1 MDVYVV
7 IVTDPTS
14 ELSPWSLIYD
24 ESGRKV
30 YRSIDSAKKGV
41 QEAAASYPSFLP
53 VAYGVAYP
61 FEQTSFESEL
71 QQKGFAVFG
80 WGVTADDEG
89 DEVRTAISVLR
100 LSVV

>member
-1 MDVYVV
+1 M
-7 IVTDPTS
+7 IVTDPTC
-14 ELSPWSLIYD
+14 ELSPWCLIYD

-30 YRSIDSAKKGV
+30 YRSVEAAKKGV

-61 FEQTSFESEL
+61 FEHTSFEAEL

-80 WGVTADDEG
+80 WGITTDEDG
-89 DEVRTAISVLR
+89 DEVRTPISVLR
-100 LSVV
+100 MSVV